1 MAGYPKPFKFEPVR
15 PEKYIGDP
23 TKIVMRSSWELKLAR
38 WCDMNPSVI
47 SWTSEELVIPYYSR
61 ADQKMRRYFMDF
73 VIKMRVSDGTV
84 ITYMIEVKPE
94 KQTVMPKGGRGRS
107 QKTVLNETYAFMV
120 NTDKWNAANEYARK
134 HGMVFKIMTERELGI
149 VK

>member
-38 WCDMNPSVI
+38 WCDANPSVI
-47 SWTSEELVIPYYSR
+47 SWNSEGVIIPYYSR

-134 HGMVFKIMTERELGI
+134 HGMVFKIMTEKELGI

>member
-1 MAGYPKPFKFEPVR
+1 MAGYPKPFKFEPTR
-15 PEKYIGDP
+15 PDKYIGDP
-23 TKIVMRSSWELKLAR
+23 NKIVMRSSWELKLAR

-94 KQTVMPKGGRGRS
+94 KQTMMPKAGRGRS
-107 QKTVLNETYAFMV
+107 KKTVLNETYTFMV

-134 HGMVFKIMTERELGI
+134 HGMVFKIMTEKELGI